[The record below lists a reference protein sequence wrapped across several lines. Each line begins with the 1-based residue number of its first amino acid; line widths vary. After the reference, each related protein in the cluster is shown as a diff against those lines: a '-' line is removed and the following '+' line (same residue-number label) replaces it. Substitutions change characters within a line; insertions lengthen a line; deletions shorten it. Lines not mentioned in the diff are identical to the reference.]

1 MSDDRNINYFWGN
14 QMEERRQE
22 DQKSVG
28 YTVFEMI
35 RNRWASRD
43 GGRNHK
49 TDLN

>member
-1 MSDDRNINYFWGN
+1 MSDDRNITYFWEN
-14 QMEERRQE
+14 QMEEGTQE

-28 YTVFEMI
+28 YTVFEII